1 MRLGGRLSLGFGLS
15 TGILMVG
22 IAGAR
27 ADSNSIF
34 TGTPRATQLAAL
46 EASQNGPV
54 AVTDLAIE
62 RAMGL
67 TPEALPAPEET
78 SDVAVILWDDAW
90 SGLQRRARSQ
100 GAGAAAGSNVG
111 TSISGSSGN

>member
-1 MRLGGRLSLGFGLS
+1 MRLGGRLSLGFGLF
-15 TGILMVG
+15 TAVLMLG

-27 ADSNSIF
+27 ADSKSTFN
-34 TGTPRATQLAAL
+34 GTPRATQLAAL

-54 AVTDLAIE
+54 AATDLAVE

-67 TPEALPAPEET
+67 TPDTLSAPEET
-78 SDVAVILWDDAW
+78 TDVAVILWDDAW
-90 SGLQRRARSQ
+90 SGLHRRARSQ
-100 GAGAAAGSNVG
+100 GAGGSAGSNAG

>member
-15 TGILMVG
+15 TAVLMLG

-34 TGTPRATQLAAL
+34 TGTPRETQLAAL
-46 EASQNGPV
+46 EASLNGPV
-54 AVTDLAIE
+54 APTDLAIE

-67 TPEALPAPEET
+67 SPNVLSAPEDS

>member
-15 TGILMVG
+15 TAILMVG
-22 IAGAR
+22 IAAAR

-46 EASQNGPV
+46 ETSRNGPV
-54 AVTDLAIE
+54 AATDLAVE

-67 TPEALPAPEET
+67 TPGTLSAPEDS

-90 SGLQRRARSQ
+90 SGLHRRARAQ
-100 GAGAAAGSNVG
+100 GAGGSAGANAG